1 MYMPRDMI
9 EQYRGIYQ
17 TNAAGETLEEFL
29 ENYDPKKW
37 DNPSATVDTVVFA
50 EEGGALKKVMMIRRG
65 NHPSIGMWGVP
76 GGFVEY
82 KENLKDAALRELAE
96 ETGID
101 GIDAVQLKT
110 YGDWDRD
117 PRTRIIT
124 TVFATVVK
132 KDDITFAAGDDAAEA
147 DWFDIDLKEDE
158 NGDLILTLTADSSDT
173 RLSSVIR
180 VEKNTVCGIE
190 EKKYKVISRDG
201 IAVDHGVLITESML
215 IMKDKMKG
223 I

>member
-1 MYMPRDMI
+1 MYLPADRID
-9 EQYRGIYQ
+9 EFCGVYDK
-17 TNAAGETLEEFL
+17 NAAGETLEEFL

-50 EEGGALKKVMMIRRG
+50 EEGGELKKVMLIRRG

-96 ETGID
+96 ETGIEN
-101 GIDAVQLKT
+101 IDAIQLKT

-124 TVFATVVK
+124 TVFATIVK

-147 DWFDIDLKEDE
+147 DWFDIDLKE
-158 NGDLILTLTADSSDT
+158 NGNGNYDLTLTADSLDAK
-173 RLSSVIR
+173 LGCLIG
-180 VEKNTVCGIE
+180 VEKNNVCGIE
-190 EKKYKVISRDG
+190 DKKYKVISRDG
-201 IAVDHGVLITESML
+201 IAADHGVIITESLL